1 MYVITEKA
9 FWHLNVVGRKNL
21 AGYLL
26 QWEISLKAMKEVV
39 LVLLAVSRVST
50 VTAYNLGEFDESP

>member
-1 MYVITEKA
+1 M
-9 FWHLNVVGRKNL
+9 VVLGRKKL

-26 QWEISLKAMKEVV
+26 QWEISFKAMKEVV

-50 VTAYNLGEFDESP
+50 VTAYNFGKFDESSIREAM